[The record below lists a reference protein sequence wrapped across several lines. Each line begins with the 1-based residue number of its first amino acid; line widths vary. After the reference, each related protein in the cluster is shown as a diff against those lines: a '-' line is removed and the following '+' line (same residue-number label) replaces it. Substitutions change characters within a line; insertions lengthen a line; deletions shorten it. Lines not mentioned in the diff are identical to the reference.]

1 MNDSF
6 VFDISC
12 YCRFRR
18 LLGILWFVS
27 CSCSSSS
34 LFFLYRGSRSLWF
47 ETDIIYVMRALTIV
61 ILVFV
66 LQELND
72 EVVTLLRF
80 IIIVRLLL
88 DVRFIRS

>member
-1 MNDSF
+1 
-6 VFDISC
+6 
-12 YCRFRR
+12 
-18 LLGILWFVS
+18 
-27 CSCSSSS
+27 
-34 LFFLYRGSRSLWF
+34 
-47 ETDIIYVMRALTIV
+47 MRALTIV